1 MNGIAYLSVGTEQRR
16 DANFTTEI
24 GLRSTVF
31 APVETACGHIAA
43 EPCED
48 RPVRHRFHTSAPPFC
63 TNVSWPGRSGNQ

>member
-31 APVETACGHIAA
+31 APVETARDYGF
-43 EPCED
+43 ED
-48 RPVRHRFHTSAPPFC
+48 GNIIETGVRNA
-63 TNVSWPGRSGNQ
+63 GA